1 MALTSNINFLSPIE
15 FKFTLKRLPNI
26 EFFIQGATI
35 PGITSGST
43 ERPTPFKTLDE
54 PGDRLAFDDFS
65 VSIICDEGMVAYKE
79 ISDWLVAL
87 TFPKS
92 FDQYASLGPETF
104 GSRAGGSVPNV
115 NGDGVKS
122 DGTLIV
128 LNSNKNPSVKVKFVG
143 MFPTSVSSIQ
153 LNTTGTDL
161 TPPTFDVTFKYQEYT
176 ISV

>member
-1 MALTSNINFLSPIE
+1 MALTTNVNFLSPIE
-15 FKFTLKRLPNI
+15 FKFMLKRLPNI
-26 EFFIQGATI
+26 EFFIQAATI
-35 PGITSGST
+35 PGIIAGST
-43 ERPTPFKTLDE
+43 EMPTPFKVLDQ
-54 PGDRLAFDDFS
+54 PGDKLSYDEFIIT
-65 VSIICDEGMVAYKE
+65 VICDEGMVAHKE

-104 GSRAGGSVPNV
+104 GGRAGGSIVNV
-115 NGDGVKS
+115 DGDGVKS

-128 LNSNKNPSVKVKFVG
+128 LNSNKNPSVNVKFVG